1 MDIEHKLNVLSSIA
15 EKLNSAKLTWAV
27 GASLLLYFKGISDSF
42 NDIDLMVVEAD
53 AERAKSLLLD
63 MGQMQPPKPNGN
75 YKTPYFYE
83 FVIDGV
89 EVDVMG
95 GFIIV
100 KDGQN
105 YDCSLTRD
113 MIVEHIVVNGQ
124 SIPLQA
130 VSDWRRYYK
139 LMGREA
145 KVAMIDSAAA
155 CFIRKA
161 ASDDLS
167 RVAEIFVFNNRIN
180 YFPIFRDA
188 GFSFGELQVVSLI
201 DNYFG
206 KNEILENLY
215 VYDSGLIKG
224 FLQMSGTE
232 ISKLYVEPSFQS
244 EGVGGALI
252 EFAIGKLHASNLW
265 ALEKNARAI
274 SFYQR
279 HGFHLTG
286 QKKLEEDTTEY
297 LVELLR

>member
-1 MDIEHKLNVLSSIA
+1 MDIEHKLNVLSRIA
-15 EKLNSAKLTWAV
+15 EHLNGANITWAV
-27 GASLLLYFKGISDSF
+27 GASLLLYLKNISDSF
-42 NDIDLMVVEAD
+42 NDIDLMVTVED
-53 AERAKSLLLD
+53 AERAKNILLG
-63 MGQMQPPKPNGN
+63 MGQIQPPKPNSQ
-75 YKTPYFYE
+75 YKTRHFYE

-89 EVDVMG
+89 EVDLIG

-100 KDGQN
+100 NDGQE
-105 YDCSLTRD
+105 YDCSLNGD
-113 MIVEHIVVNGQ
+113 MIAGRITVNGQ
-124 SIPLQA
+124 TVPLQA

-180 YFPIFRDA
+180 YFPIFKDA

-224 FLQMSGTE
+224 FLQMSETE
-232 ISKLYVEPSFQS
+232 ISKLYVEPLFQS

-252 EFAIGKLHASNLW
+252 EFAIKKLHASNLW
-265 ALEKNARAI
+265 ALEKNVRAI

-286 QKKLEEDTTEY
+286 QKKFEEDTTEY

>member
-139 LMGREA
+139 LMRREA
-145 KVAMIDSAAA
+145 KVAMIDAAA
-155 CFIRKA
+155 Q
-161 ASDDLS
+161 S
-167 RVAEIFVFNNRIN
+167 
-180 YFPIFRDA
+180 A
-188 GFSFGELQVVSLI
+188 G
-201 DNYFG
+201 
-206 KNEILENLY
+206 
-215 VYDSGLIKG
+215 SG
-224 FLQMSGTE
+224 
-232 ISKLYVEPSFQS
+232 ISC
-244 EGVGGALI
+244 
-252 EFAIGKLHASNLW
+252 
-265 ALEKNARAI
+265 
-274 SFYQR
+274 
-279 HGFHLTG
+279 
-286 QKKLEEDTTEY
+286 
-297 LVELLR
+297 

>member
-1 MDIEHKLNVLSSIA
+1 MDIEHKLDVLSRIA

-27 GASLLLYFKGISDSF
+27 GASLLLYFKGIADSF
-42 NDIDLMVVEAD
+42 NDIDIMLAVED
-53 AERAKSLLLD
+53 AERAKSIMLGLGALL
-63 MGQMQPPKPNGN
+63 PPKPNRQ
-75 YKTPYFYE
+75 YKTPHFYE
-83 FVIDGV
+83 FVVDGV
-89 EVDVMG
+89 DVDIMG

-100 KDGQN
+100 KDGQD
-105 YDCSLTRD
+105 YDCSLTTD
-113 MIVEHIVVNGQ
+113 KIAEHITVNGQ
-124 SIPLQA
+124 LISLQS
-130 VSDWRRYYK
+130 VSDWRGYYA
-139 LMGREA
+139 LMGRDN

-161 ASDDLS
+161 TSDDLS

-180 YFPIFRDA
+180 YFPIFKDA

-201 DNYFG
+201 DNHFG
-206 KNEILENLY
+206 KNEILGNLY

-252 EFAIGKLHASNLW
+252 EFAIRKLHAGNLW
-265 ALEKNARAI
+265 ALEKNVRAI

-286 QKKLEEDTTEY
+286 QRKLEDGTAEH
-297 LVELLR
+297 LVELER

>member
-1 MDIEHKLNVLSSIA
+1 MDIEHKLNVLSRIA
-15 EKLNSAKLTWAV
+15 EKFNEAGITWAV
-27 GASLLLYFKGISDSF
+27 GASLLLYFKGISDNF
-42 NDIDLMVVEAD
+42 NDIDLMLAVED
-53 AERAKSLLLD
+53 AETAKDLLLS
-63 MGQMQPPKPNGN
+63 MGTLQPPNPNTH
-75 YKTPYFYE
+75 YKTPHFYE

-100 KDGQN
+100 NNGQE
-105 YDCSLTRD
+105 YDCSLTED
-113 MIVEHIVVNGQ
+113 MIAGRVTVNGQ
-124 SIPLQA
+124 TVPLQA

-180 YFPIFRDA
+180 YFPIFKDA
-188 GFSFGELQVVSLI
+188 GYSFGELQVVSLI
-201 DNYFG
+201 DNCFG

-252 EFAIGKLHASNLW
+252 EFASKKLHARSLW
-265 ALEKNARAI
+265 ALEKNVRAI

-286 QKKLEEDTTEY
+286 QRKLEEGTAEH
-297 LVELLR
+297 LVALER

>member
-180 YFPIFRDA
+180 YFPIFKDA

>member
-89 EVDVMG
+89 EVDVMS

>member
-1 MDIEHKLNVLSSIA
+1 MDIEHKLNVLSRIA
-15 EKLNSAKLTWAV
+15 EKLNAAGLTWAV
-27 GASLLLYFKGISDSF
+27 GASLLLYFKGIVDSF
-42 NDIDLMVVEAD
+42 NDIDLMLSVED
-53 AERAKSLLLD
+53 AEAAKNLLLG
-63 MGQMQPPKPNGN
+63 MGTLLPPKPNQK
-75 YKTPYFYE
+75 YKTPHFYE

-89 EVDVMG
+89 DVDVMG

-100 KDGQN
+100 NNGRD
-105 YDCSLTRD
+105 YDCSLTEAGIAER
-113 MIVEHIVVNGQ
+113 ISVGGQ
-124 SIPLQA
+124 AVPLQS
-130 VSDWRRYYK
+130 VSDWRRYYA
-139 LMGREA
+139 LMGRDN

-161 ASDDLS
+161 TSDDLS

-180 YFPIFRDA
+180 YFPIFKDA

-201 DNYFG
+201 DSYFG

-252 EFAIGKLHASNLW
+252 EFAIRKLHASNLW
-265 ALEKNARAI
+265 ALEKNVRAI

-279 HGFHLTG
+279 HGFRLTG
-286 QKKLEEDTTEY
+286 QRKPEEGTAEY
-297 LVELLR
+297 IVELER

>member
-139 LMGREA
+139 LMRRES
-145 KVAMIDSAAA
+145 KVAMIDAAA
-155 CFIRKA
+155 Q
-161 ASDDLS
+161 S
-167 RVAEIFVFNNRIN
+167 
-180 YFPIFRDA
+180 A
-188 GFSFGELQVVSLI
+188 G
-201 DNYFG
+201 
-206 KNEILENLY
+206 
-215 VYDSGLIKG
+215 SG
-224 FLQMSGTE
+224 
-232 ISKLYVEPSFQS
+232 ISC
-244 EGVGGALI
+244 
-252 EFAIGKLHASNLW
+252 
-265 ALEKNARAI
+265 
-274 SFYQR
+274 
-279 HGFHLTG
+279 
-286 QKKLEEDTTEY
+286 
-297 LVELLR
+297 